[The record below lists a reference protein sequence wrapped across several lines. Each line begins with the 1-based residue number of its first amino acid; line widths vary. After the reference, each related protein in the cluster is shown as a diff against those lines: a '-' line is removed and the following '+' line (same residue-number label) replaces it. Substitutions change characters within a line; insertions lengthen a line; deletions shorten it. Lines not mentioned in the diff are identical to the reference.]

1 MKTLIVFC
9 IIFALSGMR
18 IHAAELQEIKDIENV
33 EVEEISNEV
42 AEEVGEVDEHDIKS
56 DIPVEV
62 YSITPLPTYVVNPDD
77 YNSSGASLMAIN
89 DGAYAGSYNSTAL
102 SLWQGL
108 VDNNVGK
115 QYVAYRAGQYE
126 YVIIFGEDFGIT
138 ETGFNGYGKI
148 YTLNTYGQGFT
159 YSISEDYFNV
169 STNNY
174 YVYTNVVG
182 DYPALGGGIYDVYE
196 QIQTVLLFA
205 LLFFGVVRW
214 IFSGK

>member
-9 IIFALSGMR
+9 MIFALSGLH
-18 IHAAELQEIKDIENV
+18 IHASELEEINEIENV
-33 EVEEISNEV
+33 EVEEISNDV
-42 AEEVGEVDEHDIKS
+42 AEEGSEIDEHDIKF

-77 YNSSGASLMAIN
+77 YNSSGVSLMAIN
-89 DGAYAGSYNSTAL
+89 DGAYSGSYNSTAL

-115 QYVAYRAGQYE
+115 QYVAYRASQYE

-148 YTLNTYGQGFT
+148 YTLNTYGQSYT

-169 STNNY
+169 STNNC

-182 DYPALGGGIYDVYE
+182 DYPALGGGVYDVYE

-214 IFSGK
+214 IFTNR